1 MGSLEKKS
9 YPWMIL
15 NILSAISH
23 ISKSSCSIYFEKSGD
38 NITCPG
44 TNLNVLNITFCITN
58 RLRKIDLA
66 TNYVFINLDRILANE
81 WHLTN

>member
-1 MGSLEKKS
+1 
-9 YPWMIL
+9 MIL
-15 NILSAISH
+15 NILSAVSH
-23 ISKSSCSIYFEKSGD
+23 ISKSSCSIYFEKSSD
-38 NITCPG
+38 YITCPR
-44 TNLNVLNITFCITN
+44 TNLNVLNITLCITN